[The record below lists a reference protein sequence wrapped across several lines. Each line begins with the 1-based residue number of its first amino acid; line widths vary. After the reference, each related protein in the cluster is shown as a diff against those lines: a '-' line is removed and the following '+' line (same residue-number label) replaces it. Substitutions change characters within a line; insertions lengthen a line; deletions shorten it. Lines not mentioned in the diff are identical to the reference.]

1 MNDERQQELERLEKE
16 LLKDIPADDDLLA
29 DIPRS
34 LWENTPDVYEE
45 EEEEEVSEPAFEDM
59 DLDISLDFDMEET
72 QEEPQEESMK
82 EKMTKNIKKATKARE
97 DKWLI
102 VLMIIA
108 SFLSLG
114 IIGVFIYWME
124 AFLK

>member
-1 MNDERQQELERLEKE
+1 MNNERQQELERLEKE

-29 DIPRS
+29 DIPRC
-34 LWENTPDVYEE
+34 LWESTPSAS
-45 EEEEEVSEPAFEDM
+45 EEEVIPEPAFDGEDFG
-59 DLDISLDFDMEET
+59 IDFDLNFDEEEP
-72 QEEPQEESMK
+72 QVEPQEEPMK
-82 EKMTKNIKKATKARE
+82 KETKKDAKARE

-102 VLMIIA
+102 ILMIIA

>member
-34 LWENTPDVYEE
+34 LWESTPDVC
-45 EEEEEVSEPAFEDM
+45 EEEEVSEPAFEDP
-59 DLDISLDFDMEET
+59 DFDISLDFDMEET

-82 EKMTKNIKKATKARE
+82 EKMTKNINKAAKARE

-102 VLMIIA
+102 ALMIIA